1 MDRVS
6 LVFDAEKV
14 QSQLQQ
20 LSLEEKV
27 SLLSGSGF
35 ATTVSIPRLGIP
47 SLKVIDV
54 LAGEGPTTVC
64 FPSTSC
70 FGATWNIDLIRRL
83 GEALGSQ
90 AKAKDVAT
98 IMGPGVNL
106 HRDPRCGRNFEYF
119 SEDPFLT
126 GRLGAAL
133 INGIQSQ
140 GVGACAKHFVAND
153 AENYRRSYNVLD
165 PSGGRA
171 LRELYLAAFQEVL
184 VHSNPA
190 AIMTSYN
197 KVENFHTSETPL
209 LAKVIRGEWGYDGA
223 IQSDWFGT
231 VSTVQSILA
240 GQDLE
245 MPGPSIFRG
254 PRLVKAVRD
263 GLVSEEQIDQRAT
276 KMLEWIDKVSQQ
288 LTKPPLSQGD
298 SVTVAR
304 QVAAEGIVLLKNEG
318 QVLPLDSETP
328 IRLAVIGLPAIDP
341 PVGGGG
347 SSLAPPQYVQSAFDA
362 IRAAHFDQHLV
373 RYGGGVR
380 CNRIIPTIPSDRIST
395 PDGQQGVSVT
405 YYNNSSPSSPVFT
418 ERQGRGQVMMLGR
431 LAPGLDESGGFRYEI
446 STTFIPES
454 TGNHTIGVRSTGAY
468 RLFIDESEIISV
480 PSPTC
485 NAETFLFTPHKL
497 ETSVAFTMRSGQ
509 SYSVRLVVQSWK
521 STVQRAN
528 EPSPHM
534 TELCFLTE
542 NTDDQAIAEAV
553 SLARDSDV
561 SIVFAGRNSQHEGE
575 GSDMENISLPNK
587 QEDLIRAVAAASKK
601 TVVILYS
608 GGPLDVSAFVES
620 VDAIINAH
628 YLGQEGGLSLADV
641 LYGKISPSGKLA
653 TTWPMQLEDVAT
665 FGNFPASM
673 NRDGQ
678 PELVLQEGTEFGYR
692 RPQNLVSPRYPFGY
706 GLSYTVFQFSDLA
719 IEPSHIDTVR
729 EYSEAIVSVR
739 VTNTG
744 HRTGA
749 EVVQVYVQ
757 PSGASG
763 HSPKILKGFS
773 KILLEP
779 GASSEQKV
787 KINIRRALRS
797 WDPELEK
804 WRLNS
809 GTYHVSINGYAA
821 EQATISVGEQVTWL
835 GL

>member
-1 MDRVS
+1 MVHN
-6 LVFDAEKV
+6 AKKI
-14 QSQLQQ
+14 QTQLQQ

-35 ATTVSIPRLGIP
+35 ATTAAIPRLGIT

-54 LAGEGPTTVC
+54 LAGGGPTTVC

-126 GRLGAAL
+126 GCLGAAL
-133 INGIQSQ
+133 INGIQSR
-140 GVGACAKHFVAND
+140 GVGACVKHFVAND

-165 PSGGRA
+165 PSGGKT

-184 VHSNPA
+184 VHSNPV

-197 KVENFHTSETPL
+197 KVENVHTSETPL
-209 LAKVIRGEWGYDGA
+209 LAEVIRSEWGYDGA

-231 VSTVQSILA
+231 VSTVPSILA

-254 PRLVKAVRD
+254 PRLMQAVRD
-263 GLVSEEQIDQRAT
+263 RLVSEEQIDQRAT
-276 KMLEWIDKVSQQ
+276 KMLEWIDKVTQQ
-288 LTKPPLSQGD
+288 SMKPPLSQDD
-298 SVTVAR
+298 SVAVAR

-318 QVLPLDSETP
+318 AVLPLDPKAPSR
-328 IRLAVIGLPAIDP
+328 IAVIGLPAVDP

-347 SSLAPPQYVQSAFDA
+347 SSLAPPQYVQNAFDA
-362 IRAAHFDQHLV
+362 IKAAHIDPHLV

-380 CNRIIPTIPSDRIST
+380 CNRILSAIPADQIST
-395 PDGQQGVSVT
+395 PDGLQGVSVA
-405 YYNNSSPSSPVFT
+405 YYNNSSPSTPVFT
-418 ERQGRGQVMMLGR
+418 ELQGRAQVMMLGR

-446 STTFIPES
+446 KTTFIPES
-454 TGNHTIGVRSTGAY
+454 TGNHSIGVRSTGAY
-468 RLFIDESEIISV
+468 RLFIDESEILSAPP
-480 PSPTC
+480 PSC

-497 ETSVAFTMRSGQ
+497 ETSIVFPMSSGQ
-509 SYSVRLVVQSWK
+509 SYSIRLVVQSWK

-534 TELCFLTE
+534 TELCYQTE
-542 NTDDQAIAEAV
+542 NADDQAITEAV
-553 SLARDSDV
+553 SLARGSDV

-575 GSDMENISLPNK
+575 GSDMEDISLPNM
-587 QEDLIRAVAAASKK
+587 QEALIRAVAAASKK
-601 TVVILYS
+601 TIVVLYS
-608 GGPLDVSAFVES
+608 GGPFDVSAFVGS
-620 VDAIINAH
+620 VDAIIHAH
-628 YLGQEGGLSLADV
+628 YLGQEGGLSLADI
-641 LYGKISPSGKLA
+641 LYGKINPSGKLA

-665 FGNFPASM
+665 FGSFPASM
-673 NRDGQ
+673 NPNGR
-678 PELVLQEGTEFGYR
+678 PEITLQEGIEFGYR
-692 RPQNLVSPRYPFGY
+692 CQHVVPPRYPFGY

-719 IEPSHIDTVR
+719 IEPSHIGTAQQD
-729 EYSEAIVSVR
+729 SEAVISVR

-744 HRTGA
+744 PRTGA

-763 HSPKILKGFS
+763 QSPKILKGFS

-779 GASSEQKV
+779 STSSEQKI
-787 KINIRRALRS
+787 KINIRRALSS
-797 WDPELEK
+797 WDSQLKK

-809 GTYHVSINGYAA
+809 GAYRVSVNGYTA
-821 EQATISVGEQVTWL
+821 EEATISVGEQVTWL